1 MDSCLPATSAHPA
14 WRTIR
19 SIRDMW
25 MDSGSNGLGPSH
37 EDRNG
42 HASQPRP
49 SLLSERTIGQIPC
62 GLFLLTAA
70 FEGDRSGA
78 LTAWVQRCSITPPL
92 LMVALRTGHAVEPL
106 IRDARGFALCQIS
119 ADDRFLI
126 KKFTTPPD
134 RGEDPFVTL
143 PTRCAPSGAPVVTRA
158 MSFLDCEVVRHVD
171 MESDHRLYVV
181 EVKAAETMHS
191 CRPAV
196 FTASNTNPVWLQYP
210 PTR

>member
-1 MDSCLPATSAHPA
+1 
-14 WRTIR
+14 
-19 SIRDMW
+19 MW
-25 MDSGSNGLGPSH
+25 TDGASSNGNGSASSENGQGAPSPH
-37 EDRNG
+37 R
-42 HASQPRP
+42 AA
-49 SLLSERTIGQIPC
+49 LLSERTIGQIPC

-70 FEGDRSGA
+70 FDGDRSGA

-106 IRDARGFALCQIS
+106 IRDSRSFALCQIS

-134 RGEDPFVTL
+134 RGDDPFVTL
-143 PTRCAPSGAPVVTRA
+143 PTRIAPSGSPVVTRA

-171 MESDHRLYVV
+171 MESDHRLYVA

-196 FTASNTNPVWLQYP
+196 YTDCNGNPVWNQYP
-210 PTR
+210 PTG